1 MGSNNGNICFQARK
15 RREVEPSDARPP
27 SDRIA
32 RKKHAAASGM
42 RPTPSTAVD
51 THPTI
56 GYHSSKLYKKH
67 ATSLGVH
74 DKPAT
79 SCMNPTPSTAV
90 EEPQAHELAYSNPY
104 QNFVEVMATELRMT
118 EPDLKGPGKMKRPGQ
133 LWQGLSEDEHKKWV
147 QRQQQQQHDHR
158 HQQQHAP
165 HAVGYHQADGKR
177 AEDVLSSTA
186 PDEMHTKRRVHQDGH
201 AREGAGNTLLAL
213 RECSSSKEA
222 RVLWSVEATT
232 FEFHTPELIRRKV
245 MLVSFC
251 KLLRT
256 VG

>member
-15 RREVEPSDARPP
+15 RREPLDARPP

-32 RKKHAAASGM
+32 RKKHAAAPGVS
-42 RPTPSTAVD
+42 PTPSTAVD
-51 THPTI
+51 TQPTI
-56 GYHSSKLYKKH
+56 GYHSIKLYKKH
-67 ATSLGVH
+67 ATSLAVH
-74 DKPAT
+74 DKPAP
-79 SCMNPTPSTAV
+79 SFMNPTPSSAV
-90 EEPQAHELAYSNPY
+90 EEPQAHELTHSNPY
-104 QNFVEVMATELRMT
+104 QNFVKVMATELRIT
-118 EPDLKGPGKMKRPGQ
+118 EPDLKGPGKTKRLGQ

-147 QRQQQQQHDHR
+147 HRQ
-158 HQQQHAP
+158 HQQQNAP
-165 HAVGYHQADGKR
+165 HAAGYHQADGKR

-186 PDEMHTKRRVHQDGH
+186 PDEMHTKRRVHEDGH

-213 RECSSSKEA
+213 RDCSSSKEA
-222 RVLWSVEATT
+222 RASWSVDATA
-232 FEFHTPELIRRKV
+232 FEFHTPELIRRRV